1 MLDDVEDDAP
11 YVEGQRD
18 ELVPVCAEH
27 LVDYMT
33 THGGMSSHR
42 CDEYGNDTRDPA
54 REAKLKEE
62 DRLAFAKAKARI
74 EEEERLAIAKAKA
87 IFEEGERSGIAKAK
101 AMLGSFG
108 HD

>member
-42 CDEYGNDTRDPA
+42 CDEYGNDTRDPGTI
-54 REAKLKEE
+54 
-62 DRLAFAKAKARI
+62 RI
-74 EEEERLAIAKAKA
+74 SVCERAI
-87 IFEEGERSGIAKAK
+87 ERYA
-101 AMLGSFG
+101 AMALMKRSPKMTAN
-108 HD
+108 